1 MGWDFFSVSPFHFV
15 PCQVKNTTL
24 LQLLLVVQMLLKSRQ
39 IWQWHTLKSS
49 LCSLSQSRERIM
61 KKSSK
66 AIFQCIFDLE
76 CAITISFAKTRFS
89 KQKNKASKS
98 ASSTQFVEKC
108 AIHRPSTK
116 KRPWIGA
123 CGCAP
128 FSKLQFQ
135 FRTQKGVSISI
146 FLFSRGSAPTGIVW
160 G

>member
-1 MGWDFFSVSPFHFV
+1 MGFFFCLSLPFRSL
-15 PCQVKNTTL
+15 PSQKYYSITTATPRCSNASKE
-24 LQLLLVVQMLLKSRQ
+24 QANMAMAYFEKF
-39 IWQWHTLKSS
+39 S